1 MLHRV
6 DAALQVQIFG
16 CTLIFKLPQVQREGK
31 QEIFL
36 GGTVTLSV
44 II

>member
-1 MLHRV
+1 MLHIV
-6 DAALQVQIFG
+6 NAVLQVQISG
-16 CTLIFKLPQVQREGK
+16 RALVFKLPQVQREGK